1 MSRCFALGGSATAP
15 AALSSRR
22 SVVPRASRP
31 RCPAVARRRV
41 GRSAFPVSVR
51 ADAVNEASIKVI
63 GCGGGGGNAVNRMI
77 NSGLR
82 GVEFWSLNTDAQALV
97 QSQAP
102 NRLQIGKDVTRGLG
116 TGGNAELGAAAAEE
130 SRDAIA
136 KAVRGADLCFI
147 TAGMGGGTGSGSAP
161 VVARA
166 SKEAG
171 NLTVGVV
178 TLPFTFEGRRRL
190 AGAQE
195 AIAALRQNVD
205 TLIVIPNDR
214 LLDVVEDDAPLQEAF
229 LLADDVLRQGV
240 QGISDIITVSGL
252 VNIDFADV
260 RAVMKNSG
268 TAMLGVGVAQGKNR
282 AEEAAMAAISA
293 PLIEQSIDRATGVVF
308 NITGGNDLTLQE
320 INAVSEVV
328 TSLADPNANVIF
340 GSVVDEKYDGGIQVT
355 IIATGFNSPS
365 SVGALG
371 GDQRD
376 QRGGAPQPSPTQQDN
391 NQGGGG
397 MWGRGRGF
405 LDGLNR

>member
-1 MSRCFALGGSATAP
+1 M
-15 AALSSRR
+15 
-22 SVVPRASRP
+22 
-31 RCPAVARRRV
+31 
-41 GRSAFPVSVR
+41 
-51 ADAVNEASIKVI
+51 NEASTRVI

-147 TAGMGGGTGSGSAP
+147 DRGHGRRHRQRPAPPSRARPRRRATSLSASSP
-161 VVARA
+161 
-166 SKEAG
+166 S
-171 NLTVGVV
+171 
-178 TLPFTFEGRRRL
+178 FTFEGRRRL

-214 LLDVVEDDAPLQEAF
+214 LLDVVEDDAPLQEA

-308 NITGGNDLTLQE
+308 NIAKGTISPWE

-340 GSVVDEKYDGGIQVT
+340 GSVVDEKYDGEIQVT
-355 IIATGFNSPS
+355 IIATGFNFPPS
-365 SVGALG
+365 SGAAA
-371 GDQRD
+371 RAPT
-376 QRGGAPQPSPTQQDN
+376 RPTGGAPQPSPDPAGQRPRRRRHV
-391 NQGGGG
+391 GKGE
-397 MWGRGRGF
+397 GF